1 MTESVSLLVS
11 GIPAEIVREIGLR
24 LRGVVVSEFENAQQM
39 GRAAAR
45 GEARLVLLSDALP
58 TADSIYVA
66 RRAKDASDDVRIAF
80 SISMQQAE
88 AALRAL
94 KEIHVDRFFFSPV
107 DVEEMLRELAKMGG
121 TEVLSVQASHGEHI
135 AAAVLEAWER
145 ARSPTF
151 QKIDKLEDAAIA
163 LLDNSLSPDQ
173 RAAAE
178 LYAQGIVE
186 MAARFG
192 FRKGERIARDLAERL
207 ASESLAP
214 IDGVSI
220 SEQLLSLR
228 ENLVGAPSPPAP
240 QQPADS
246 SRGTSAP
253 STPAGSGAASG
264 DSSLVGRRILVV
276 DDEPMISR
284 ALTTLLGKRGMS
296 VTAVNDPLRFWTVL
310 DETKPNL
317 ILLDLEMPKISGTEL
332 CRVVRSDPRWS
343 ELPVIFL
350 TGHTDQA
357 SVQRVFA
364 AGADDYVGKPFVPA
378 ELMMRI
384 ESRLTGMKARR
395 APLETDPLT
404 GLPIA
409 HKATE
414 QIDRFLRL
422 ARRKSDPYSIAV
434 LQVDAFASLATAFGR
449 GTSDVVLRAVGEL
462 LPKSFRSEDVVGW
475 WGGADFT
482 IGMYGSTKEH
492 AAIKLAQVCS
502 KIADRNFLSDD
513 GRRVHVSCSGGVSQY
528 QTDGDTVA
536 ALREEALKALEQ
548 VRATGD
554 IRATGGAIR
563 VGISGLK
570 AIGLLT
576 RRVDV
581 AIVDDD
587 TALVSLLQHAMESR
601 SLRVATF
608 ADGETAVAALT
619 GSSPEVQ
626 ASLIL
631 LDVDIPALN
640 GLDVL
645 RRLKAGKITRSSS
658 VVMLTSRTG
667 ERDVLTALEL
677 GAADHIAKPFS
688 VPVLMHK
695 VRAMLKQSQA

>member
-1 MTESVSLLVS
+1 MTEPVKLLVW

-24 LRGVVVSEFENAQQM
+24 LRGVVISEFDNAQQM
-39 GRAAAR
+39 GRAAAY
-45 GEARLVLLSDALP
+45 GDARLVLLSDALP
-58 TADSIYVA
+58 TDDSIYIV
-66 RRAKDASDDVRIAF
+66 RRAKDTSDDVRIAF
-80 SISMQQAE
+80 CISMQQAE
-88 AALRAL
+88 TALHAL
-94 KEIHVDRFFFSPV
+94 KEVHVDRFFLSPV
-107 DVEEMLRELAKMGG
+107 DMEEMLRELAKMGG
-121 TEVLSVQASHGEHI
+121 VEVLPPQASHGEHI
-135 AAAVLEAWER
+135 AAAVFAAWDR
-145 ARSPTF
+145 ARAPTF
-151 QKIDKLEDAAIA
+151 QKIDKLDDAAIA
-163 LLDNSLSPDQ
+163 LLDAGLSPDLK
-173 RAAAE
+173 AAAQRDAKSIAE
-178 LYAQGIVE
+178 LAAQ
-186 MAARFG
+186 FG
-192 FRKGERIARDLAERL
+192 FEKGAQIARDLAERF
-207 ASESLAP
+207 SGESLTP
-214 IDGVSI
+214 IDGVAI
-220 SEQLLSLR
+220 SEQLLGLR
-228 ENLVGAPSPPAP
+228 ESLVGAPSPPAP
-240 QQPADS
+240 QAT
-246 SRGTSAP
+246 GTSRSKASL
-253 STPAGSGAASG
+253 STPTGSGAVPE
-264 DSSLVGRRILVV
+264 DFSLEGRKILVV
-276 DDEPMISR
+276 DDEPMVSR
-284 ALTTLLGKRGMS
+284 GLTTLLGKRGMT

-350 TGHTDQA
+350 SGHTDQA

-384 ESRLTGMKARR
+384 ENRLTGVKARR
-395 APLETDPLT
+395 APVETDPLT

-434 LQVDAFASLATAFGR
+434 IQVDAFASLAKTFGR
-449 GTSDVVLRAVGEL
+449 GTGDVVLRAIGEL
-462 LPKSFRSEDVVGW
+462 LPKSFRAEDVVGW

-492 AAIKLAQVCS
+492 SAIKLTQVCS
-502 KIADRNFLSDD
+502 KIGDQTFLSED
-513 GRRVHVSCSGGVSQY
+513 GRRVHVACSAGVAQY
-528 QTDGDTVA
+528 QSDGDTVA

-548 VRATGD
+548 VRATGG
-554 IRATGGAIR
+554 IRTTGGIIR
-563 VGISGLK
+563 VGISGMK
-570 AIGLLT
+570 TIGLMT

-619 GSSPEVQ
+619 GAAPEVQ

-631 LDVDIPALN
+631 LGVDIPALN

-645 RRLKAGKITRSSS
+645 RRLKAGEITRSSS

-667 ERDVLTALEL
+667 ERDVLAALEL